1 MAPIRPNVPQT
12 TFLGIVGGL
21 LAGLALAFLLEFLDS
36 SVTSQSEIEERLG
49 LTFLGFVPSIPTSD
63 GTSKDLHIHREP
75 KSHIAECTRAVRTNL
90 LFMSPDKPL
99 KRMLVTSSGPQEG
112 KSTTA
117 INLAIAMAQSG
128 QRVLIVDTDMRR
140 PRLHR
145 AFGVPNDLGVSSI
158 VVGEGK
164 LEDAIKT
171 TEVPG
176 VYLLPC
182 GPVPPNPAEL
192 LHTRAFGELLET
204 LEARFDRVLLDSPPV
219 GAVADAVVLATQV
232 NGVVMVLKA
241 GVTNR
246 DVARRTLRALND
258 VKATMLG
265 AVLNDVNLERSRY
278 GDYSYGY
285 SYRYYGYGEKNG

>member
-1 MAPIRPNVPQT
+1 
-12 TFLGIVGGL
+12 
-21 LAGLALAFLLEFLDS
+21 
-36 SVTSQSEIEERLG
+36 
-49 LTFLGFVPSIPTSD
+49 
-63 GTSKDLHIHREP
+63 
-75 KSHIAECTRAVRTNL
+75 
-90 LFMSPDKPL
+90 MSPDKPL

-128 QRVLIVDTDMRR
+128 QKVLIVDTDMRR
-140 PRLHR
+140 PRLHK
-145 AFGVPNDLGVSSI
+145 AFGVPNDVGVSSL

-192 LHTRAFGELLET
+192 LHTKAFGELLET
-204 LEARFDRVLLDSPPV
+204 LDGKFDRVLLDSPPV

-232 NGVVMVLKA
+232 AGVVMVLKA

-246 DVARRTLRALND
+246 DVAKRTVRALND
-258 VKATMLG
+258 VKAPILG

-278 GDYSYGY
+278 GDYYYGY
-285 SYRYYGYGEKNG
+285 AYRYYGYGEKNG